1 MAESSILE
9 AFIQLTPILPQLM
22 RHKVGM
28 VVADCEK
35 WLAANSIPEIADQVV
50 VGEQVKA
57 GTAVAKAMRAKRR
70 IVTQVDKAIYG
81 VSYVAIS
88 LPILENGEVVGA
100 VALHESLE
108 EQENLRNMAVDLNAS
123 VSEMTASL
131 SGIYKQ
137 AEELAGRGNNLKTA
151 VNEAHEQVTQTDDVI
166 NFIKSVAAQTNMLG
180 LNAAIEAARVGEQGR
195 GFSVVAEEVR
205 KLAVN
210 SAESAEQITKILLKI
225 RDSISLMHEEITKIS
240 TVNMEQ
246 AAVIKELS
254 ENSRVLSDISHSVE
268 KMAEDL
274 SQAN

>member
-22 RHKVGM
+22 RHKVGT

-57 GTAVAKAMRAKRR
+57 GTAVAKAMREKRR

-108 EQENLRNMAVDLNAS
+108 EQENLRNMAVDLNDS

-137 AEELAGRGNNLKTA
+137 AEELAGRGNKLKTA

-166 NFIKSVAAQTNMLG
+166 NFIKAVAAQTNMLG

-210 SAESAEQITKILLKI
+210 SAESADQITKILLKI
-225 RDSISLMHEEITKIS
+225 RDSIAQMHEEITKIS

-254 ENSRVLSDISHSVE
+254 ENSRVLSNISHSVE

>member
-57 GTAVAKAMRAKRR
+57 GTAVAKAMREKRR

-131 SGIYKQ
+131 SGIY
-137 AEELAGRGNNLKTA
+137 
-151 VNEAHEQVTQTDDVI
+151 
-166 NFIKSVAAQTNMLG
+166 
-180 LNAAIEAARVGEQGR
+180 
-195 GFSVVAEEVR
+195 
-205 KLAVN
+205 
-210 SAESAEQITKILLKI
+210 
-225 RDSISLMHEEITKIS
+225 
-240 TVNMEQ
+240 
-246 AAVIKELS
+246 
-254 ENSRVLSDISHSVE
+254 
-268 KMAEDL
+268 
-274 SQAN
+274 

>member
-57 GTAVAKAMRAKRR
+57 GTAVAKAMREKQR

-131 SGIYKQ
+131 SGIYQQ

-225 RDSISLMHEEITKIS
+225 RDSIAQMHEEITKIS

>member
-50 VGEQVKA
+50 VGEPVKA
-57 GTAVAKAMRAKRR
+57 GTAVAKAMREKQR

-131 SGIYKQ
+131 SGIYQQ

-225 RDSISLMHEEITKIS
+225 RDSIAQMHEEITKIS